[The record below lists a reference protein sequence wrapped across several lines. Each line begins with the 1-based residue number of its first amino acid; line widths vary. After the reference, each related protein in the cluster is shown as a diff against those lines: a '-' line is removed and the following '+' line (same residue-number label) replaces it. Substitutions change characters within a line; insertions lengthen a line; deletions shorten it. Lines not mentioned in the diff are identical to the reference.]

1 MIDPFTLATGL
12 VGIIS
17 LTIEVTKI
25 TTEYTSGFQK
35 APTAIAD
42 LQQELVSLTE
52 VLQQLNKF
60 LESQQLK
67 GSAFHD
73 ASVLCATKDACER
86 KIIELHRKLSKHNA
100 GGTLSKTLRRL
111 KWPLDEEENRQAVE
125 DLHRYMETFQ
135 FSLNIDGCALLSK
148 TSEQVSM
155 TLITQLETLRETKKL
170 ALSNASLKDELDVA
184 SQLRI
189 QILQVVASLPQQ
201 IETATADMVE
211 GVEQLKATSRRNEQR
226 EIYDWLAKTD
236 PTSNFNAARQL
247 HEVTTGSWFIEG
259 KEYLSWKTTAHSFLW
274 LHGIPGSGKTVLS
287 STIVN
292 DLILATKNQVSK
304 LVAYYFFDFN
314 DPQKQQ
320 VRQLIGSITTQVC
333 AASEDV
339 PKCLK
344 ELYLECRTG
353 TQQPSQASLLN
364 ALRQMLDDSAEA
376 YLVFDALD
384 ECSERDDLF
393 PLIQSICDWEL
404 PHLHIL
410 ATSRQERDIDEALK
424 PLVSTEIPIQ
434 NSQVD
439 ADILVHVKSRM
450 KGQKLKRWAKRQ
462 EVSTEIESKLV
473 SGAAG
478 MFRWAALQL
487 DALEKCLT
495 LNALKKTLSS
505 LPKTLCVS
513 PFSFF
518 PLRKLSYA
526 TYDKILL
533 SIDEEYRHLSLNILR
548 WLAYSSRALTV
559 AEVADVVAIS
569 YEGLPTFDPDD
580 RFDDPMDILTV
591 CSSLVTIETKGIDD
605 SLKALD
611 LKLAHFSV
619 KEYLL
624 DTQAE
629 TAAASFFQFSEVAAH
644 TSIAEGGL
652 TYLLH
657 FVEPDPLP
665 YLQYIGGLS
674 IEFPLLSYVSSS
686 WPQHLRVVPEASS
699 YLTTLA
705 RDFFRSDSQPYLNW
719 AKYRFLG
726 PRGPDRNA
734 TPLITASGEGWL
746 PIVRILIEDGADI
759 HERSGPRQ
767 HNALEASALGGWTKV
782 VEYLIGIGAD
792 PNANLVGSTSAL
804 QGAVWYNNVDVART
818 LLQAGADV
826 HAKCGHYDAKFDN
839 LLQIAA
845 YWHHAEM
852 VELLLDHGANCS
864 SWVGSS
870 SPYQEAILFDM
881 LENEG
886 LESKLGQE
894 LSRRYLVR
902 SDLTAYDSAT
912 TMESKFNLSAMKARR
927 DALDSI
933 DTSMTV
939 DMGALMLRTWLLL
952 YTTRKGLIPSSQPT
966 GRLPAREAEEPAR
979 TTRKITKVLELRQK
993 ELFDDVVDNDIGSA
1007 TTLVHPDTMAI
1018 AALRAHHGA
1027 AIRAAE
1033 AVGSEHRRSNNRRYD
1048 EVSKEE

>member
-25 TTEYTSGFQK
+25 TAEYASGFQK

-52 VLQQLNKF
+52 VLQRLNKF
-60 LESQQLK
+60 LESQQLI

-86 KIIELHRKLSKHNA
+86 KTIELHRKLSKHNT
-100 GGTLSKTLRRL
+100 GGSLSKTLRRL
-111 KWPLDEEENRQAVE
+111 KWPLDEKENRQAVE
-125 DLHRYMETFQ
+125 DMHRYTETFQ

-170 ALSNASLKDELDVA
+170 ALANASLKDELDVA

-247 HEVTTGSWFIEG
+247 HEVTTGNWFIEG

-304 LVAYYFFDFN
+304 LVAYYYFDFN

-364 ALRQMLDDSAEA
+364 VLRQMLNDSAEA

-495 LNALKKTLSS
+495 LNALRKTLNS
-505 LPKTLCVS
+505 LPKTLH
-513 PFSFF
+513 
-518 PLRKLSYA
+518 A

-591 CSSLVTIETKGIDD
+591 CSSLVTIETKGIDN

-674 IEFPLLSYVSSS
+674 TEFPLLSYVSSS
-686 WPQHLRVVPEASS
+686 WPQHLRVIPEATS

-719 AKYRFLG
+719 AKYRLLG
-726 PRGPDRNA
+726 PKGPDRNA

-767 HNALEASALGGWTKV
+767 HNALQASALGGWTKV

-792 PNANLVGSTSAL
+792 PNANLAGSTSAL
-804 QGAVWYNNVDVART
+804 QGAVWYNHVDVART

-881 LENEG
+881 LENES

-894 LSRRYLVR
+894 VSRRYLVR

-912 TMESKFNLSAMKARR
+912 TMENRFNLSAMKARR
-927 DALDSI
+927 DALDSM

-939 DMGALMLRTWLLL
+939 DVNKLAVP
-952 YTTRKGLIPSSQPT
+952 KKALIPSSQPT
-966 GRLPAREAEEPAR
+966 GRSPTREAEEPAR
-979 TTRKITKVLELRQK
+979 TTMEITKVLELRQK
-993 ELFDDVVDNDIGSA
+993 EVLGVVVVNDIGSA

-1027 AIRAAE
+1027 AIKAAE
-1033 AVGSEHRRSNNRRYD
+1033 AVGSEHRRSNNTGCD